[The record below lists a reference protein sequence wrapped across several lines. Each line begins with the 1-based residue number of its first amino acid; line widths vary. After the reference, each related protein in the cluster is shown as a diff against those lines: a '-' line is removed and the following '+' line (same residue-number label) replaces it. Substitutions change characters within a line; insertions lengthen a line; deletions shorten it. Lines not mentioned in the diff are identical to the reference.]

1 MNELSC
7 LHGSEGYGA
16 CDDEAHQRGRN
27 AGSNPLG
34 RNDIGKS
41 GKKPRLFSNHVRTAK
56 NPLFFVPLS
65 ISISDAP
72 DSEHSTPFRVRFH
85 RTTKRQAEQQ
95 KR

>member
-16 CDDEAHQRGRN
+16 CDDEAHQRGRERRERSS
-27 AGSNPLG
+27 GQE
-34 RNDIGKS
+34 RHS
-41 GKKPRLFSNHVRTAK
+41 GKAAKTTAIFKPCENSEEPAV
-56 NPLFFVPLS
+56 FVPFP

-72 DSEHSTPFRVRFH
+72 DSEHSMPFRVSFH
-85 RTTKRQAEQQ
+85 RTTKSQAEQQ

>member
-16 CDDEAHQRGRN
+16 CDDEAYQRGRERRER
-27 AGSNPLG
+27 S
-34 RNDIGKS
+34 S
-41 GKKPRLFSNHVRTAK
+41 GQERVREKRQKTTVVFKPCENSEETAV
-56 NPLFFVPLS
+56 FVPLP

-72 DSEHSTPFRVRFH
+72 DSERRTPFRVRFH
-85 RTTKRQAEQQ
+85 RTAKSHAEQQ

>member
-16 CDDEAHQRGRN
+16 CDDEAHQRGRERRERSS
-27 AGSNPLG
+27 GQE
-34 RNDIGKS
+34 RHS
-41 GKKPRLFSNHVRTAK
+41 GKAAKTTAIFKPCENSEEPAV
-56 NPLFFVPLS
+56 FVPLS

-72 DSEHSTPFRVRFH
+72 DSERRMPFHVRFH
-85 RTTKRQAEQQ
+85 RTTKNQAEQQ

>member
-27 AGSNPLG
+27 AGSDPPG
-34 RNDIGKS
+34 RNDIREKRQ
-41 GKKPRLFSNHVRTAK
+41 KTTAIFKPCENSEETAV
-56 NPLFFVPLS
+56 FVVLS
-65 ISISDAP
+65 ISFSDTP
-72 DSEHSTPFRVRFH
+72 DSAHSTPFRVPFH
-85 RTTKRQAEQQ
+85 RIAKSQAEQQ